1 MMANNGKHWRSLR
14 NNDMKIPKNMTRDQV
29 IEQINIVVNRIAPK
43 YTFGTY
49 GVDDIKQEA
58 FIICMDALTRY
69 DQKRPLENFLS
80 VHLSNR
86 LKNFVRD
93 NYYTKDE
100 EEKKRVLKPKYLSKD
115 DIVFYEHNYDNKL
128 EANNFKAI
136 IDKHLP
142 PEHRSDYLKMIN
154 EVYIPKKRR
163 EELVLLIR
171 ELLEIHQN
179 EEG

>member
-1 MMANNGKHWRSLR
+1 
-14 NNDMKIPKNMTRDQV
+14 MKIPKNMTEQQV
-29 IEQINIVVNRIAPK
+29 VDQINIVVNRIAPR
-43 YTFGTY
+43 YIFGTY

-58 FIICMDALTRY
+58 FIICMDALERY

-93 NYYTKDE
+93 NYYTKNE
-100 EEKKRVLKPKYLSKD
+100 EEKKRVLKPKYLTQEDVVKYDVDYESKVD
-115 DIVFYEHNYDNKL
+115 VKNIKQ
-128 EANNFKAI
+128 I

-142 PEHRSDYLKMIN
+142 VDKRADYLKFIN
-154 EVYIPKKRR
+154 NVYIPKKKR
-163 EELVLLIR
+163 EELIELIK
-171 ELLEIHQN
+171 ELVETYSN

>member
-1 MMANNGKHWRSLR
+1 
-14 NNDMKIPKNMTRDQV
+14 MKIPKNMTEQEVVD
-29 IEQINIVVNRIAPK
+29 QINVVVNRMAHK

-49 GVDDIKQEA
+49 GLDDIKQEA

-69 DQKRPLENFLS
+69 DEKRPLENFLS

-100 EEKKRVLKPKYLSKD
+100 HEKKRVLKPKYLSQEDVVK
-115 DIVFYEHNYDNKL
+115 YEHDYYTKL
-128 EANNFKAI
+128 EAQDVADI
-136 IDKHLP
+136 VDMYLP
-142 PEHRSDYLKMIN
+142 AEHRADYLKMIN
-154 EVYIPKKRR
+154 DVYIPKKRR
-163 EELVLLIR
+163 DELIEIIKELV
-171 ELLEIHQN
+171 EAYH